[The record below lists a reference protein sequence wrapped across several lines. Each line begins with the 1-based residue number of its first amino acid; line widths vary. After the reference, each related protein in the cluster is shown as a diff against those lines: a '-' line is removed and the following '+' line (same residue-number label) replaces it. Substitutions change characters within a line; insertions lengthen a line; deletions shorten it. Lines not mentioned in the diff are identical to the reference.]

1 MMKEKYGK
9 FNTLQRTSLS
19 NLIEKLSLIGN
30 LEYSDLKYGLVIQ
43 KANKIDNKIE
53 NMEDFKKYFSFL
65 KEEIDAREKKY
76 LIELQKIHK
85 RRNEWQ
91 RERLINELKLEK
103 QINREKN
110 KGGKNGRRDRKKD

>member
-1 MMKEKYGK
+1 MVKEKYGK

-76 LIELQKIHK
+76 LIELH
-85 RRNEWQ
+85 
-91 RERLINELKLEK
+91 
-103 QINREKN
+103 
-110 KGGKNGRRDRKKD
+110 